1 MAITISNL
9 SNKKGN
15 NSYTFSDLHLDLEES
30 KRSLN
35 TRNSQVAN
43 GPDILADHDEQ
54 AIKNEIINLFTQIR
68 YTNPQFGINLRQYIG
83 QPLSDFG
90 ARSLGEDID
99 RVMNLFLIR
108 ARVKKILVA
117 PDYNTD
123 SYVIALILELPN
135 FNKSIMLNGKLNDLG
150 KFRFVN

>member
-1 MAITISNL
+1 VAITISNL

-15 NSYTFSDLHLDLEES
+15 NAYTFSDLHLDLAES

-35 TRNSQVAN
+35 TRNAQVAN

-99 RVMNLFLIR
+99 RVMNLFLTR

-135 FNKSIMLNGKLNDLG
+135 FNKNVMLNGKLDDRG
-150 KFRFVN
+150 KFEFVN